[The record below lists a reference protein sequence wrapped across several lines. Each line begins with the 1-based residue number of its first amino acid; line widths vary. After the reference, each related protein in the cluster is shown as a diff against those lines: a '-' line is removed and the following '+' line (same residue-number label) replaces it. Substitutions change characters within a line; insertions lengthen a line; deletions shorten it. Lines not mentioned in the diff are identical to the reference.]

1 MNNELTTQSQLDQLN
16 CTVDA
21 IENEVTGLKSREE
34 ICAMTGWTK
43 NEWDYRK
50 KQHPN
55 VFVPVSTRPPEGGRG
70 QPAQLYDW
78 NVVQAALK
86 LKMIGS
92 FNQVAAL
99 KEDERLLVVRNVVDN
114 MDANNAFIA
123 SMQMMQLAIQKHQQ
137 ETTAYLKK
145 AQDLSIE
152 NAELM
157 KQLSYGNHQDYW
169 TVRRVYE
176 TVNDPTGQEY
186 DTHRLKEYS
195 TQHGYSVIT
204 TKIGDHCRNG
214 ANAYHK
220 DVWKAV
226 YPELGWGD

>member
-1 MNNELTTQSQLDQLN
+1 
-16 CTVDA
+16 
-21 IENEVTGLKSREE
+21 
-34 ICAMTGWTK
+34 MTGWTE
-43 NEWDYRK
+43 NDWNYRK
-50 KQHPN
+50 RKYPD
-55 VFVPVSTRPPEGGRG
+55 VFVAVSKKESGPRGGPPEL
-70 QPAQLYDW
+70 LYDW
-78 NVVQAALK
+78 ATVQRLMQVK
-86 LKMIGS
+86 LKEEEEK
-92 FNQVAAL
+92 FNFSKIDKQVATLDDKAL
-99 KEDERLLVVRNVVDN
+99 QVATRRFITGLDSDQQTVV
-114 MDANNAFIA
+114 AFQAMAI
-123 SMQMMQLAIQKHQQ
+123 AIQGIKRQS
-137 ETTAYLKK
+137 EKFRE
-145 AQDLSIE
+145 LSIE

-226 YPELGWGD
+226 YPELGWA